1 MDRFTDASRT
11 ILLDEFLPKIA
22 LSLAPLS
29 DADVWWRP
37 AETSNSIANLLLHLD
52 GNARQWILSGVRGDP
67 DIRNRDA
74 EFAARA
80 GPGRD
85 ALLAQ
90 FTATLIDIERVFA
103 QVTPERFD
111 EPRVIQGS
119 QTTIFGAMFRLTTH
133 VAVHTGQIIQ
143 LAKWRA
149 PGVVRHYQATS
160 TSFTPLWQPTPRPPL
175 P

>member
-1 MDRFTDASRT
+1 MDRFTDAACT
-11 ILLDEFLPKIA
+11 ILLDEFLPKIT

-29 DADVWWRP
+29 DADTWWRP
-37 AETSNSIANLLLHLD
+37 AESSNSIANLLLHLE

-67 DIRNRDA
+67 DVRDRDA

-80 GPGRD
+80 GPGKEALVARFRD
-85 ALLAQ
+85 
-90 FTATLIDIERVFA
+90 TLIEIERVLA
-103 QVTPERFD
+103 GIPADRFD
-111 EPRVIQGS
+111 EPRRIQGS
-119 QTTIFGAMFRLTTH
+119 DTTIFGAMFRLTTH

-149 PGVVRHYQATS
+149 PGVVRHYEASS